1 MSIVRPLLL
10 LVLTLAL
17 TGCGSESSQPPAPPP
32 PVKDTAFGDM
42 AGAMDKAR
50 GVEATTMQ
58 QKEELDRA
66 VQQAESH

>member
-1 MSIVRPLLL
+1 MTIVRPLVL
-10 LVLTLAL
+10 LVLAVAA
-17 TGCGSESSQPPAPPP
+17 TGCGSESSPPPP

-58 QKEELDRA
+58 QKEDLDRA
-66 VQQAESH
+66 VQEAEGH

>member
-1 MSIVRPLLL
+1 MTIVRPLVL
-10 LVLTLAL
+10 LVLAVAA
-17 TGCGSESSQPPAPPP
+17 TGCGSESSQPSAPP

-58 QKEELDRA
+58 QKEDLDRA
-66 VQQAESH
+66 VQEAEGH

>member
-1 MSIVRPLLL
+1 MTIVRPLVL
-10 LVLTLAL
+10 LVLAVAA
-17 TGCGSESSQPPAPPP
+17 TGCGSESSQPPP

-58 QKEELDRA
+58 QKEDLDRA
-66 VQQAESH
+66 VQEAEGH